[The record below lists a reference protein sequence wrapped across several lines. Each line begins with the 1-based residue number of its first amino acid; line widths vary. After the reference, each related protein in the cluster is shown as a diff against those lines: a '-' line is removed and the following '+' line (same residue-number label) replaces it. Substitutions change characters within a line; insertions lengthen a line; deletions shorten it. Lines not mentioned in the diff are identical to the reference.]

1 MIFKSRVN
9 LLRLIPSASLA
20 ALAFAWLSLHIP
32 RQFDLHHTGLL
43 ATKLVAAGDSYS
55 MHSEVFSQ
63 YGPLLTWS
71 QVPFLWLGY
80 SPVVALHIWATLI
93 TALIVF
99 FIADLGRVAP
109 QNWKVSQ
116 SVSTTAAAIWFVLD
130 PTLRTGYLTAW
141 SSLFVA
147 LLLSGALYLLAIG
160 IRRLEVSGPTA
171 FVTTFLVLAGVLVGL
186 APFARI
192 NAGLAGVTV
201 LIIAASIFTTLNRTR
216 GRWIFP
222 RLMSG
227 MLISFTIPVIILLA
241 TDSMADYWSQGV
253 VGPLL
258 WAQSALEPTYWN
270 TWSGLLDRFL
280 AVSNRVIPLFLLM
293 IVGFGV
299 ASHFR
304 TRGLRRQYLASLA
317 VAMAALFAWFAYLAG
332 FVEFALRAPR
342 AVRGSELSL
351 TVPREVSESLYQMGL
366 YFLVFAF
373 LLLSVFQLIRIGLS
387 AIKAPGQTGCDALFD
402 LVLWGLS
409 LALLI
414 QVIPTYDNR
423 HAWWAL
429 PLAILSVVRFTDHIA
444 PNRWSSR
451 VFGLS
456 LCLLFVI
463 PMLAASSQELSKT
476 LHPAPAESFAAGAST
491 ETDMVTEVEY
501 QLEIAK
507 IISSKPSYSPTYYM
521 VRDGSVAAI
530 DGIYRSD
537 FPEFVWWASKPT
549 IHEINDVPWGALV
562 IDSWSARFLGFNDIH
577 ELVDWFDEESECVGD
592 AEATIYCVV
601 TR

>member
-1 MIFKSRVN
+1 MISTPH
-9 LLRLIPSASLA
+9 LSTLRSLPSA
-20 ALAFAWLSLHIP
+20 ALAVLTFAWLSLHIP

-43 ATKLVAAGDSYS
+43 ATKLIAAGDSYE

-80 SPVVALHIWATLI
+80 SPVVTLHIWATLI

-109 QNWKVSQ
+109 HNWKVPQ
-116 SVSTTAAAIWFVLD
+116 SVSTTAAAVWFVLD
-130 PTLRTGYLTAW
+130 PTLRTGYLNAW

-147 LLLSGALYLLAIG
+147 FLFSCALYLLAIG
-160 IRRLEVSGPTA
+160 IRRLQVSGPTA

-201 LIIAASIFTTLNRTR
+201 LIIAASIFATLSRIQ
-216 GRWIFP
+216 GRWIFL
-222 RLMSG
+222 RLTSG
-227 MLISFTIPVIILLA
+227 VLIGLTIPITILLA
-241 TDSMADYWSQGV
+241 TASMAGYWSQGV
-253 VGPLL
+253 VGPLI
-258 WAQSALEPTYWN
+258 WAQSAVEPTYWN

-293 IVGFGV
+293 IVGFGL

-304 TRGLRRQYLASLA
+304 TRSTRSQYLSLLA
-317 VAMAALFAWFAYLAG
+317 FAMATMAAFFAYLAG
-332 FVEFALRAPR
+332 FVEMALRALR
-342 AVRGSELSL
+342 DSELNL
-351 TVPREVSESLYQMGL
+351 VAEYQTISEGLYRNGL
-366 YFLVFAF
+366 YFLVFSF
-373 LLLSVFQLIRIGLS
+373 LLLSVYQIIKIGL
-387 AIKAPGQTGCDALFD
+387 AATKATNKSGTDTFFE

-429 PLAILSVVRFTDHIA
+429 PLAVLSVVRFVDHIA
-444 PNRWSSR
+444 PRRWISG

-456 LCLLFVI
+456 LCLLFVV

-476 LHPAPAESFAAGAST
+476 LHPAPAKSFAAGAST
-491 ETDMVTEVEY
+491 EIDMVTEVEY

-507 IISSKPSYSPTYYM
+507 IVASNPDSSPAYYM

-530 DGIYRSD
+530 DGFYRSD
-537 FPEFVWWASKPT
+537 FAEFVWWASKPT
-549 IHEINDVPWGALV
+549 IEEINEVPWSTLV
-562 IDSWSARFLGFNDIH
+562 IDSWTAGFLGFDDIN
-577 ELVDWFDEESECVGD
+577 ELVEWFDDESQCVGE
-592 AEATIYCVV
+592 AEDTIYCVI